1 MSWPTRFAARSTPSG
16 STERSHWWSRFPVRR
31 GRRLSGATSSRSF
44 ARPWASG
51 FRVGGD
57 GHGIIREAERRAER
71 RLKRARREAEKT
83 ISEAR
88 AEAEAQARKTLEA
101 AKARADQIA
110 QAILATVP
118 QEAQRER
125 LQAIEAQLSDI
136 FDEALRRVR
145 EKNSYDYPAVDR
157 PSLDEAWLGRLGERL
172 GRQVKISIETAQGVD
187 GGLVVRSADGRRLYD
202 NTFGA
207 RLRRLRPEIRQTLAR
222 QLYSGERAAEADRG

>member
-1 MSWPTRFAARSTPSG
+1 MG
-16 STERSHWWSRFPVRR
+16 TEKT
-31 GRRLSGATSSRSF
+31 LS
-44 ARPWASG
+44 
-51 FRVGGD
+51 D
-57 GHGIIREAERRAER
+57 EIIREAERRAER
-71 RLKRARREAEKT
+71 RLKRARREAEKA

-88 AEAEAQARKTLEA
+88 AGAEAQARKTLEA

-145 EKNSYDYPAVDR
+145 EKNSYDYPAVLLGLAAQAIEAIGADEVVIEVSDEDR

-172 GRQVKISIETAQGVD
+172 GRQVKISIETTQGMD
-187 GGLVVRSADGRRLYD
+187 AGLTVRSADGRRLYD

-207 RLRRLRPEIRQTLAR
+207 RLRRLRPDIRQTLAR
-222 QLYSGERAAEADRG
+222 QLYSGERAAEADPR